1 MIVALFL
8 MLTIVAV
15 TLGPVSAL
23 IMLVGVLV
31 VRYLRTLTHDW
42 WEQ

>member
-8 MLTIVAV
+8 ILTLVAIA
-15 TLGPVSAL
+15 LGPMSAL
-23 IMLVGVLV
+23 IVFVGLIV
-31 VRYLRTLTHDW
+31 VRYLRTITHDW

>member
-1 MIVALFL
+1 MIVALFF
-8 MLTIVAV
+8 MLAIIAIA
-15 TLGPVSAL
+15 LGPLSAVILFAGL
-23 IMLVGVLV
+23 IV

>member
-1 MIVALFL
+1 MIIALFF
-8 MLTIVAV
+8 MLTIVAI

-23 IMLVGVLV
+23 ILLTGVLV
-31 VRYLRTLTHDW
+31 VRYLRTLTQDW

>member
-1 MIVALFL
+1 MIIALFF
-8 MLTIVAV
+8 MLTIVAI
-15 TLGPVSAL
+15 TLGPLSAF
-23 IMLVGVLV
+23 IMLAGVLV